1 MDTAVYIR
9 TTHGGKRPFTCKGP
23 GYTRRSCDS
32 VTHWAY
38 RKGYSTELL
47 LVKMSEDWKRALD
60 KNLVVGIV
68 FVDFRKAFDSIS
80 HSLLLQKLQGLG
92 IAGDLWFCIKDY
104 LSHRTQVIIING
116 SQSNRRTVK
125 FCVPQGSVLGP
136 TLYALFCNDL
146 PTIIYDREGELHM
159 HADDTTI
166 YFPAPNPDIVAMVL
180 NSVLRKLYH
189 CCCHNSLTPHPG
201 KTEYMLLQRGSFTGP
216 LQGIKLG
223 DNYISHVN
231 SARCLGVK
239 IDKMLKWNCDIHV
252 KEL

>member
-125 FCVPQGSVLGP
+125 FGVPQGSVLGP
-136 TLYALFCNDL
+136 TLFALFCDDL
-146 PTIIYDREGELHM
+146 PTIIDREGELHM
-159 HADDTTI
+159 YADDITI
-166 YFPAPNPDIVAMVL
+166 YVAAPRHSSYGLEFCFSEVVSLVL
-180 NSVLRKLYH
+180 S
-189 CCCHNSLTPHPG
+189 
-201 KTEYMLLQRGSFTGP
+201 
-216 LQGIKLG
+216 
-223 DNYISHVN
+223 
-231 SARCLGVK
+231 
-239 IDKMLKWNCDIHV
+239 
-252 KEL
+252 